1 MNTHLNNDEPGKRK
15 AVYTRR
21 SQKDSTEKH
30 KEPNEIK
37 EANLFRYAQ
46 KLGFRE
52 SNIIVF

>member
-1 MNTHLNNDEPGKRK
+1 MNTRLNNDEPGKRK
-15 AVYTRR
+15 VVYTRR

-30 KEPNEIK
+30 KEPTEIK
-37 EANLFRYAQ
+37 EANLFKYAQ